1 MSGNSHGKSDDGKL
15 LYCSF
20 CGKSQHEV
28 RKLIAGP
35 SVFICDECVE
45 LCNDIIREEMQDGV
59 GEATNNLPKPAL
71 NLEGFGDNA
80 LTLSLRAYIEDIEH
94 RVAITSELNMAI
106 NRKFRD
112 AGIVIAYPQRDLH
125 LDTRGPLRVRLEEK
139 GPTQPRDADGEGPA
153 GR

>member
-1 MSGNSHGKSDDGKL
+1 VDYDTDVDKA
-15 LYCSF
+15 
-20 CGKSQHEV
+20 HE
-28 RKLIAGP
+28 LMLEAA
-35 SVFICDECVE
+35 
-45 LCNDIIREEMQDGV
+45 EENARV
-59 GEATNNLPKPAL
+59 LATPKPAA

-106 NRKFRD
+106 NRKFRE

-125 LDTRGPLRVRLEEK
+125 LDTGGPLRVKLEDPGRAK
-139 GPTQPRDADGEGPA
+139 SRDSDGDSPA